1 MYFPLFY
8 QFPLQQK
15 LISFKIREYTNSTIS
30 IEAEE
35 LKITD
40 LLISNNLMS
49 TMISEL
55 SWKENVT
62 DLMDNILEGS
72 EIKKLSNY
80 VTEKI

>member
-1 MYFPLFY
+1 
-8 QFPLQQK
+8 
-15 LISFKIREYTNSTIS
+15 
-30 IEAEE
+30 
-35 LKITD
+35 
-40 LLISNNLMS
+40 
-49 TMISEL
+49 MISEL